1 MKTAHVILPVAAA
14 LLSTAAFSQVLPA
27 GGGGGTQ
34 QPAGNVDTAPQQ
46 PHRATSR
53 PRLYRTRF
61 ATATVLRRAA
71 SRVAPA

>member
-1 MKTAHVILPVAAA
+1 MTGMELGSVLVAHQAMQREVRSALP
-14 LLSTAAFSQVLPA
+14 
-27 GGGGGTQ
+27 
-34 QPAGNVDTAPQQ
+34 TAPQQ
-46 PHRATSR
+46 PHRPRSR

>member
-1 MKTAHVILPVAAA
+1 MTSMELGSVLVARQTMERELHSAR
-14 LLSTAAFSQVLPA
+14 P
-27 GGGGGTQ
+27 
-34 QPAGNVDTAPQQ
+34 DAPQQ
-46 PHRATSR
+46 PHRVPS

>member
-1 MKTAHVILPVAAA
+1 MTGMELGSVLVAHQTTLREVR
-14 LLSTAAFSQVLPA
+14 SAFPTS
-27 GGGGGTQ
+27 
-34 QPAGNVDTAPQQ
+34 PQQ